1 MYVTLGEP
9 ILQASIF
16 DEKKFEEEKLPGLD
30 VEVPATALVACT
42 VFTRVAG
49 VKVDGEEE
57 TKDVPATYSS
67 DGYFHAH
74 RNCWSTLIP
83 GYQAVATGHG

>member
-49 VKVDGEEE
+49 VKVDGEETRE
-57 TKDVPATYSS
+57 LPATYSS
-67 DGYFHAH
+67 DGHFHAYY
-74 RNCWSTLIP
+74 CI
-83 GYQAVATGHG
+83 A